1 MYDSVFRHVIAVA
14 FSQEELLS
22 ATLDAFFVGCS
33 ARRLTIFFPQLRA
46 VKAGDKKSHR
56 VNDRP
61 RESVEC
67 ANENVTS
74 QLHTFSR

>member
-14 FSQEELLS
+14 FSQKELFS

-46 VKAGDKKSHR
+46 VKAGDKKKSPGERPYARKRR
-56 VNDRP
+56 V
-61 RESVEC
+61 RE
-67 ANENVTS
+67 
-74 QLHTFSR
+74 